1 MSTLRVG
8 AIDSVNGNNAI
19 SVAADGK
26 STFSST
32 PVGVGMTY
40 INSISVPIGSSGG
53 TALQVNGCFSTD
65 YDYYKVFYQVVMNN
79 TNGNVF
85 IARTGNG
92 GTLYTSGH
100 ARGVNEYSQVNA
112 SGGQG
117 KQYFQSSKRYH
128 QMMGSLDNTVSTT
141 TDMFTGEMLIINPYS
156 TTLPT
161 AFSYSGLMIYGT
173 QSSEA
178 NKWHE
183 RGGSV
188 EDLGDA
194 ARSTDLMLGAVNGDT
209 GGGDVTTTTMQN
221 VYGNFTV
228 FGLKS

>member
-1 MSTLRVG
+1 MSNLRVG

-26 STFSST
+26 STFSSA

-40 INSISVPIGSSGG
+40 INSVTVPIGSSGG
-53 TALQVNGCFSTD
+53 TALQINGCFSAD
-65 YDYYKVFYQVVMNN
+65 YDYYKVFYQVIMNN

-100 ARGVNEYSQVNA
+100 ARGVNEYSQVNS

-117 KQYFQSSKRYH
+117 KQYYQSSKRYH
-128 QMMGSLDNTVSTT
+128 QLMGSLDQVATT

-173 QSSEA
+173 QSSEG

-194 ARSTDLMLGAVNGDT
+194 ARSTDLMLGALVGQTT
-209 GGGDVTTTTMQN
+209 GTDITTTTMES

>member
-1 MSTLRVG
+1 
-8 AIDSVNGNNAI
+8 
-19 SVAADGK
+19 
-26 STFSST
+26 
-32 PVGVGMTY
+32 
-40 INSISVPIGSSGG
+40 
-53 TALQVNGCFSTD
+53 
-65 YDYYKVFYQVVMNN
+65 MNN
-79 TNGNVF
+79 TAATVF

-92 GTLYTSGH
+92 GTLYTSGY
-100 ARGVNEYSQVNA
+100 ARGVNEYSQVNT

-117 KQYFQSSKRYH
+117 KQYYSSSKRYH
-128 QMMGSLDNTVSTT
+128 QMMGSLDGNAST

-156 TTLPT
+156 TALPT
-161 AFSYSGLMIYGT
+161 TLSCSGFMIYGT

-188 EDLGDA
+188 EDYGDA
-194 ARSTDLMLGAVNGDT
+194 DRSTDLMLGAVIGNTTGSNVDT
-209 GGGDVTTTTMQN
+209 NTMQN

>member
-8 AIDSVNGNNAI
+8 AIQSATGNDAI

-53 TALQVNGCFSTD
+53 TALQINSCFSAD

-79 TNGNVF
+79 NANVF

-100 ARGVNEYSQVNA
+100 ARGVNEYSQVNT
-112 SGGQG
+112 SGGVG
-117 KQYFQSSKRYH
+117 KQYYQSSKRYH
-128 QMMGSLDNTVSTT
+128 QLMGSLDGNTST

-194 ARSTDLMLGAVNGDT
+194 ARSTDLMLGAINGNTSGADA
-209 GGGDVTTTTMQN
+209 TTTTMES
-221 VYGNFTV
+221 VYGNFTI

>member
-1 MSTLRVG
+1 
-8 AIDSVNGNNAI
+8 
-19 SVAADGK
+19 
-26 STFSST
+26 
-32 PVGVGMTY
+32 
-40 INSISVPIGSSGG
+40 
-53 TALQVNGCFSTD
+53 
-65 YDYYKVFYQVVMNN
+65 MNN

-100 ARGVNEYSQVNA
+100 ARGVNEYSQVNS

-117 KQYFQSSKRYH
+117 KQYYQSSKRYH
-128 QMMGSLDNTVSTT
+128 QLMGSLDQVATT

-173 QSSEA
+173 QSSEG

-194 ARSTDLMLGAVNGDT
+194 ARSTDLMLGALVGQTT
-209 GGGDVTTTTMQN
+209 GTDITTTTMES
-221 VYGNFTV
+221 VYGNFAV
-228 FGLKS
+228 FGIKS